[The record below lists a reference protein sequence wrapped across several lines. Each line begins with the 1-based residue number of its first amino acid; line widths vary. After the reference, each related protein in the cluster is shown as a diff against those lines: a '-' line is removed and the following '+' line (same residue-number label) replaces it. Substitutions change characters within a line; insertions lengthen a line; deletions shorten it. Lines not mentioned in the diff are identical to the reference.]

1 MTNSSTSTPQSAAA
15 KFRAMLKDDRT
26 IVSPGVYDGLG

>member
-1 MTNSSTSTPQSAAA
+1 MANTNRPQSAAA
-15 KFRAMLKDDRT
+15 RFRAMLKEDRT

>member
-1 MTNSSTSTPQSAAA
+1 MTHTNVAQSAAA
-15 KFRAMLKDDRT
+15 KFRAMLKEDRT

>member
-1 MTNSSTSTPQSAAA
+1 MTNSDPPQSAVAR
-15 KFRAMLKDDRT
+15 FRAMLKEDRT

>member
-1 MTNSSTSTPQSAAA
+1 MTNSNTPQNAAA
-15 KFRAMLKDDRT
+15 RFRAMLKEDRT